1 MSIIIAILI
10 FGIIIAIHELGHFIA
25 AKACN
30 VKVNEFAIGMGPA
43 IFKKQKG
50 ETLYALRLL
59 PIGGYCAMEGEDAS
73 SDDNRAFHKK
83 KVWQRMIITVAGAVM
98 NLILGLVVVFA
109 MVASQD
115 SFLSAQVGGFNDNAV
130 TSQTGLKIGDK
141 IIEVNG
147 LSILTIND
155 LSYALQTDSDGIFDM
170 RVIRDE
176 NKLDLKDVKFKMNED
191 KNGKHSLVI
200 DFSVMPMDKTISSV
214 TSQTFKTFAST
225 ARMIWISL
233 GDLITGKFGLND
245 LSGPV
250 GIVNV
255 IGDVVSQPSSV
266 PISDII
272 QDLLYLIS
280 FITINVGMFNLLPIP
295 ALDGGRILFLI
306 VEAVRRK
313 PIKPEKEGIVHFI
326 GLAILLI
333 LMLIVTFNDIIKI
346 F

>member
-1 MSIIIAILI
+1 
-10 FGIIIAIHELGHFIA
+10 
-25 AKACN
+25 
-30 VKVNEFAIGMGPA
+30 
-43 IFKKQKG
+43 
-50 ETLYALRLL
+50 
-59 PIGGYCAMEGEDAS
+59 
-73 SDDNRAFHKK
+73 
-83 KVWQRMIITVAGAVM
+83 M

-109 MVASQD
+109 MIVSQD
-115 SFLSAQVGGFNDNAV
+115 NFLSTQVGGFYENAV
-130 TSQTGLKIGDK
+130 TSQSGLQINDK

-147 LSILTIND
+147 LNILTVND

-170 RVIRDE
+170 KVIRNE
-176 NKLDLKDVKFKMNED
+176 NKIDLNNVKFKMAENKD
-191 KNGKHSLVI
+191 GNKSLVI
-200 DFSVMPMDKTISSV
+200 DFSVMPIEKTILSA
-214 TSQTFKTFAST
+214 TSQTFKSFAST

-233 GDLITGKFGLND
+233 GDLLTGKFGLND

-255 IGDVVSQPSSV
+255 IGDVVSQPSNV
-266 PISDII
+266 PISEII
-272 QDLLYLIS
+272 QDLLYLVS

-295 ALDGGRILFLI
+295 ALDGGRLVFLI
-306 VEAVRRK
+306 IEGIRKK